1 MPRYSQ
7 NTEQFV
13 IQEYFNGYTGT
24 LLDIGANDGRT
35 FSNSLAL
42 IEAGWQAVL
51 VEPGAAF
58 EALQMRHFEND
69 NVTMFNVA
77 IGTKTGTIDLYDM
90 GSHIGKGD
98 KSLLATT
105 VKDEM
110 KRWTG
115 TEFAAVSVDCLI
127 YDDFLKQ
134 SPIKQFDF
142 ITIDAEGMDVAILQQ
157 IDLSEV
163 KCLCIEWNGNKGEL
177 EMIRSI
183 VPVEMKEVY
192 RSLENVIYV
201 R

>member
-7 NTEQFV
+7 NNEQD
-13 IQEYFNGYTGT
+13 IITQYFSGHTGT
-24 LLDIGANDGRT
+24 LLDIGANDGKT

-69 NVTMFNVA
+69 NVAMFNVA

-105 VKDEM
+105 VATEM
-110 KRWTG
+110 NRWTG
-115 TEFAAVSVDCLI
+115 TQFDAVAVDCLT
-127 YDDFLKQ
+127 YADLLKQ
-134 SPIKQFDF
+134 SHIKQFDF
-142 ITIDAEGMDVAILQQ
+142 ITIDAEGMDVAILRQ
-157 IDLSEV
+157 IDLSTV
-163 KCLCIEWNGNKGEL
+163 KCICIEWNGNEGEL
-177 EMIRSI
+177 AMIRSI
-183 VPVEMKEVY
+183 VPVEMREVY
-192 RSLENVIYV
+192 RSLENVVYV